1 MPTRAKYVDDE
12 EKAALDRA
20 RNANTARM
28 LLRCARLVSER
39 AIDDVRT
46 RTGEQRLR
54 NSHTTLL
61 LNMELEGIR
70 LTELA
75 RRLGVSKQTTA
86 ELVDDLEQMRV
97 LERVKDPDDG
107 RAKLI
112 RFARRKSGRLALFD
126 VLAVLAEVEA
136 KLASTL
142 DADDLAALR
151 RGLQALTAALEPE
164 AAQGA

>member
-1 MPTRAKYVDDE
+1 MVLTRTMARYVDDKE
-12 EKAALDRA
+12 REALDKA
-20 RNANTARM
+20 RSANTARM
-28 LLRCARLVSER
+28 LLRCARLVSDR

-75 RRLGVSKQTTA
+75 RRLGVSKQTA
-86 ELVDDLEQMRV
+86 SELVNDLVEMRV
-97 LERVKDPDDG
+97 LERAQDPDDG

-112 RFARRKSGRLALFD
+112 RFARRRSGRLALFD
-126 VLAVLAEVEA
+126 VLDVLGDVEA
-136 KLASTL
+136 KLARTI
-142 DADDLAALR
+142 DPDDLAALR
-151 RGLQALTAALEPE
+151 QGLCALLGALEE
-164 AAQGA
+164 

>member
-1 MPTRAKYVDDE
+1 
-12 EKAALDRA
+12 
-20 RNANTARM
+20 M

-39 AIDDVRT
+39 AIDDVRS

-61 LNMELEGIR
+61 LNMELEGVR

-86 ELVDDLEQMRV
+86 ELVNDLVDMKV
-97 LERVKDPDDG
+97 LERVADPADG

-112 RFARRKSGRLALFD
+112 RFRRRRSGRLALFD
-126 VLAVLAEVEA
+126 VLDVLGGVEER
-136 KLASTL
+136 LAGAL
-142 DADDLAALR
+142 DPADFKALR
-151 RGLQALTAALEPE
+151 RGLEALTNVLE
-164 AAQGA
+164 ADS